1 MRRYSV
7 VLLLMLLGLS
17 SCLPK
22 KPIVQPQNTT
32 STPSTSAKATQ
43 TTEPTTSQTV
53 YQAGPVSVKPGTS
66 LTGLQYIE
74 RFKAIAIEEMYKH
87 GIPASIKLAQGMLES
102 GSGTSRLAQQ
112 ANNHFGIKCTG
123 DWEGGRTYH
132 DDDAENDCFR
142 VYTLPEES
150 YRDHSQF
157 LLRKRY
163 EKLFTLDKRDYK
175 AWAIGLKEAGY
186 ATNPRYAELLIDLIE
201 RYDLHQFDTMSSS
214 SLAQN
219 TTVQTPL
226 ASVTSTTMNPPVAKP
241 TETQSAVNQ
250 EKKEA
255 PLKSPTKMVI
265 HEVKEGETAA
275 VIAAKYGLTVQELL
289 TLNGL
294 RSQDFSK
301 GQLLV
306 VSK

>member
-1 MRRYSV
+1 M
-7 VLLLMLLGLS
+7 VLGFS

-22 KPIVQPQNTT
+22 KPIVHPQDRPISPASSVKPAQTEQN
-32 STPSTSAKATQ
+32 PSH
-43 TTEPTTSQTV
+43 TV

-66 LTGLQYIE
+66 LTGFQYIE
-74 RFKAIAIEEMYKH
+74 RFKVIAVEEMHKH

-142 VYTLPEES
+142 VYTMPEES

-163 EKLFTLDKRDYK
+163 EKLFTLDNRDYK
-175 AWAIGLKEAGY
+175 AWARGLKEAGY

-201 RYDLHQFDTMSSS
+201 RYELHEFDRMSLK

-219 TTVQTPL
+219 TSAQTPPS
-226 ASVTSTTMNPPVAKP
+226 SVTPPITNPTAAKP
-241 TETQSAVNQ
+241 AESRSTVSE

-255 PLKSPTKMVI
+255 PVKSPTKMVI
-265 HEVKEGETAA
+265 HEVKEGETVAA
-275 VIAAKYGLTVQELL
+275 IAAKYGLTVQELL

-294 RSQDFSK
+294 RSQDVSK